1 MTPDTDLRNVD
12 LNLLLVFD
20 VLYRT
25 RSTTRAAESLHLT
38 QPSVSNALKRLRSLF
53 DDILFVK
60 TADGMRPTPRADGI
74 AALVDEGFASLR
86 LALQAG
92 RMFDPATATRTFRLY
107 VSDLGQAIFIPPLV
121 AHLRQV
127 APGVRI
133 VTADP
138 PLDAAQQMMKLGQI
152 DLAIGMFSGL
162 HADFHQQRLFH
173 ETYAA
178 LVRNDHPTIG
188 AMLSVEQFFAAD
200 HVVYTP
206 TAGSHAHFEAE
217 FNAQSSHDGNA
228 RHVVLQLAHSFGLD
242 RIVSSSD
249 LVACIP
255 SRLARVLASRHDVRA
270 VALPFD
276 IAPVDITQFWHE
288 RYQRDEA
295 HQWLRALVYELFHD
309 LRPSAVL

>member
-1 MTPDTDLRNVD
+1 MSPETDLRNVD

-25 RSTTRAAESLHLT
+25 RSTTRAAQSLHLT

-60 TADGMRPTPRADGI
+60 TADGMQPTPRADGI
-74 AALVDEGFASLR
+74 AALVDEGLASLR

-92 RMFDPATATRTFRLY
+92 RTFDPATATRTFHLY

-121 AHLRQV
+121 ARLREV

-138 PLDAAQQMMKLGQI
+138 PLDTAQQMMKLGQI
-152 DLAIGMFSGL
+152 DLAIGMFAGL
-162 HADFHQQRLFH
+162 HADFHEQRLFH
-173 ETYAA
+173 ESYAA
-178 LVRNDHPTIG
+178 LVRHEHPAIG
-188 AMLSVEQFFAAD
+188 ATLSAEQFFAAD
-200 HVVYTP
+200 HVIYSP

-217 FNAQSSHDGNA
+217 LNALSPHNGRA
-228 RHVVLQLAHSFGLD
+228 RRVSLQLAHSFGLD
-242 RIVSSSD
+242 RVVANSD
-249 LVACIP
+249 LIACIP
-255 SRLARVLASRHDVRA
+255 SRLAHVLASRHDVRA
-270 VALPFD
+270 VSLPFAVAPAD
-276 IAPVDITQFWHE
+276 IAQFWHE
-288 RYQRDEA
+288 RFQRDEG

-309 LRPSAVL
+309 HRPSAVL